1 MIINIACSKHCP
13 PLEKTYRG
21 TSQGTQI
28 FSTEKIQMKF
38 NNAVRFMH
46 GEENDSNMFRYQ
58 NYFMALLQ
66 VINL

>member
-1 MIINIACSKHCP
+1 VVQAKVLKSLVLK
-13 PLEKTYRG
+13 
-21 TSQGTQI
+21 
-28 FSTEKIQMKF
+28 KIQMKF
-38 NNAVRFMH
+38 KNNAVRFMH